1 MDSGYL
7 SGGSNSSNHGGA
19 AGVPK
24 PDPWDEPAKPAAAQ
38 QIDFFADMGMNAK
51 PSFSGGKPARTS
63 RLSMS
68 SPTRSGS
75 GASDSADFGGSSSI
89 SALNG
94 HTDNERSRSSSG
106 RLSMD
111 AGDTAAAA
119 AAPAW
124 DEDEDL
130 DDL

>member
-7 SGGSNSSNHGGA
+7 SGGSNSSSHGGA

-51 PSFSGGKPARTS
+51 PSFSGSKPARTS
-63 RLSMS
+63 RTSLS

-75 GASDSADFGGSSSI
+75 FASDSGADPT

-94 HTDNERSRSSSG
+94 SADADRSSSSSG

-111 AGDTAAAA
+111 AGDTAAATS
-119 AAPAW
+119 APAW